1 MREDTV
7 TLRQYMSAVFV
18 ALFSPVSRLL
28 PGAAAEIA
36 GASGWIAPFLAF
48 LPLAGLLAAMHFLLR
63 YEDGSVGLGTALC
76 RSLGNFPGKVLT
88 LLLVL
93 WIVFYGAFLLR
104 SGAERLISTVYPSAG
119 PAFFI
124 PPILAVCTLAAAG
137 KLRWAFR
144 SGTVILLLFAGVL
157 LLICLLALPSVKIAC
172 LWPLRLREP
181 GKLVLSVL
189 PAADVLSPWVYFAFL
204 RGYVREDDRA
214 LARGLRGMFAAVLG
228 AALLLVCTLGVLGPE
243 LTARLPYPFF
253 VMVKNLSVF
262 HVIQRIE
269 PLVVTVWLMT
279 DFVCVTLDLAAAAEA
294 LRCVLPGKRSRC
306 VLLCAAAMLALS
318 FLIARDGRTL
328 TRLSEQVVPAVNLA
342 IAFLGA
348 PLLLLTKICTKKLKM
363 WKKRY

>member
-124 PPILAVCTLAAAG
+124 PPILAVCTMAAAG

-144 SGTVILLLFAGVL
+144 SGTVILLLSENSENL
-157 LLICLLALPSVKIAC
+157 LPTI
-172 LWPLRLREP
+172 
-181 GKLVLSVL
+181 
-189 PAADVLSPWVYFAFL
+189 
-204 RGYVREDDRA
+204 
-214 LARGLRGMFAAVLG
+214 
-228 AALLLVCTLGVLGPE
+228 
-243 LTARLPYPFF
+243 
-253 VMVKNLSVF
+253 
-262 HVIQRIE
+262 
-269 PLVVTVWLMT
+269 
-279 DFVCVTLDLAAAAEA
+279 
-294 LRCVLPGKRSRC
+294 RSRC
-306 VLLCAAAMLALS
+306 V
-318 FLIARDGRTL
+318 
-328 TRLSEQVVPAVNLA
+328 
-342 IAFLGA
+342 
-348 PLLLLTKICTKKLKM
+348 KI
-363 WKKRY
+363 RIGG